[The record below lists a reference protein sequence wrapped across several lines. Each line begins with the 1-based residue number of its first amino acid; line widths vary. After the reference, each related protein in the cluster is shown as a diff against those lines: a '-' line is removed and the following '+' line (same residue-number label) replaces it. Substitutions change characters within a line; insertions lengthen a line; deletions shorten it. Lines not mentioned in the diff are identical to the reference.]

1 MDVDDRSESENSRKP
16 VEPISLEDLLKQK
29 QEEEAQE
36 AKVRGLF
43 CYLLRDINGFVAR
56 LFDETTTS

>member
-1 MDVDDRSESENSRKP
+1 MDVEDRSESETSRKP

-36 AKVRGLF
+36 AKVSR
-43 CYLLRDINGFVAR
+43 
-56 LFDETTTS
+56 TTYDCL